1 MKMNREE
8 LKETLAAWL
17 WELGFEPDPAAE
29 DGKPACLLPTKVG
42 PAHFRV
48 SVDKEEGVPLTLHFI
63 ARLPV
68 TIPRPQFTCFAVH
81 LMNLNRGIRYGQFIL
96 AADTGLV
103 SYRLTQL
110 VAGDR
115 PVSQQCDFLMRQV
128 LWYVE
133 SYSPNFHEMLTHD
146 PDFDEL
152 CMRWPNPKDRPT
164 QRWESESPAESSRP
178 TGPCRRRGRPRR
190 RF

>member
-1 MKMNREE
+1 MAINTIVRCRSDRGDSER
-8 LKETLAAWL
+8 TLL
-17 WELGFEPDPAAE
+17 SG
-29 DGKPACLLPTKVG
+29 LLDTAVG
-42 PAHFRV
+42 PARCRIRL
-48 SVDKEEGVPLTLHFI
+48 EGDEGLPLTVHFL
-63 ARLPV
+63 AQLPV
-68 TIPRPQFTCFAVH
+68 IIPRHQFTCFAVH

-103 SYRLTQL
+103 SYRLTHL
-110 VAGDR
+110 VAGDQ

-133 SYSPNFHEMLTHD
+133 SYSPNFHEMLIKE

-152 CMRWPNPKDRPT
+152 CMRWANPKDRPT

-178 TGPCRRRGRPRR
+178 TGSCRRRGRPRR